1 MVGGRYPGTDGSWP
15 AENCRNLAVGAIIIV
30 LIIIIGAAALY
41 HKRTAGVAGALLLM
55 GGLAIGYAALSAS
68 KFMASP
74 QESTELRDFST
85 ALPVRTPIAGGG
97 TTSAEDLTSTAF
109 SQSDIDEMLAILA
122 SDEKIHKSDEETAQ
136 EHVRHCLHQMVRL
149 AHLATKQDGKFR
161 AAQWGLNMGRAQEIL
176 RSAGGI
182 DAWWRA
188 FKDIINAEDWPL
200 LKSKSETYI
209 RLLQLDPPD
218 EAFINT
224 P

>member
-1 MVGGRYPGTDGSWP
+1 
-15 AENCRNLAVGAIIIV
+15 
-30 LIIIIGAAALY
+30 
-41 HKRTAGVAGALLLM
+41 
-55 GGLAIGYAALSAS
+55 
-68 KFMASP
+68 
-74 QESTELRDFST
+74 
-85 ALPVRTPIAGGG
+85 
-97 TTSAEDLTSTAF
+97 
-109 SQSDIDEMLAILA
+109 
-122 SDEKIHKSDEETAQ
+122 
-136 EHVRHCLHQMVRL
+136 MVRL

-188 FKDIINAEDWPL
+188 FKDIINAEDWPF